1 MKRAAFIICAILAVF
16 SILPLGAEESF
27 SLHLKLAGLKKAE
40 APEVFEDQLILSA
53 QGPYRFVGAAF
64 ENENFSMIH
73 PFYKNRQ
80 GVFVLAYP
88 IPLKRQEP
96 LAYRLVV
103 DGAWIADPANPLK
116 REMASAGVELSLA
129 PIPYLSDEKAGLY
142 QILDKDGRTA
152 HFLLKA
158 RAGML
163 VTIEGSFCNWDPF
176 LYEMAE
182 TSPGVYE
189 LEIVLPPGRQYYD
202 FVYDGRSH
210 ADPLNVNKACTRE
223 GKSVSYLVVQ

>member
-1 MKRAAFIICAILAVF
+1 MALAFCSLL
-16 SILPLGAEESF
+16 LPLGAEESF
-27 SLHLKLAGLKKAE
+27 TLHLKLAGLKNAE

-64 ENENFSMIH
+64 ENENFSTIH
-73 PFYKNRQ
+73 AFYKNRQ
-80 GVFVLAYP
+80 GIFVLAYP

-96 LAYRLVV
+96 LAYRLIV
-103 DGAWIADPANPLK
+103 DGAWIADPVNPLRK
-116 REMASAGVELSLA
+116 EMASAGVELSLA
-129 PIPYLSDEKAGLY
+129 PIPYLSDEKPGLY
-142 QILDKDGRTA
+142 HILGRDGRTA

-158 RAGML
+158 RPGML

-176 LYEMAE
+176 LYEMDE
-182 TSPGVYE
+182 TSPGIYE

-210 ADPLNVNKACTRE
+210 ADALNVNKACTRD
-223 GKSVSYLVVQ
+223 GKSVSYLIVQ